1 MLASNV
7 NDARLYFLDCGKPV
21 FSRLLR
27 MRKRKLYYVPGL
39 ISLLGLPVLLYFLGP
54 QDPAIQTVIKISVP
68 SDDTKP
74 DPPGFVRFTRRNI
87 YRSLKHKKIVSV
99 DLDDVSPDNIDQ
111 LYRFRH
117 LKKMDFIS
125 NEIGRLQ
132 FTHDTSSVFKIEFG
146 DDCTYGDFVCVL
158 NLIRL
163 YNVKRCVFIDDAYY
177 ILATPPPQPEP
188 ILDLKLDPL
197 DDVVYGPEPTTRNEP
212 SQWEFFKFALAKW
225 WEKAILIIKRGQN
238 YVLGFLLL
246 IIIPTIVRLHK
257 KIFPNPKKT
266 AIFRKTN

>member
-1 MLASNV
+1 MYMTRDYVSSV
-7 NDARLYFLDCGKPV
+7 CGKPV

-27 MRKRKLYYVPGL
+27 MSKRKLYYVPGL

-54 QDPAIQTVIKISVP
+54 RDPAIQTAIKISVP

-87 YRSLKHKKIVSV
+87 YRSLMQKKIVSV
-99 DLDDVSPDNIDQ
+99 NLDDVSPDNIDQ

-132 FTHDTSSVFKIEFG
+132 FTHDTNSVFKIEFG
-146 DDCTYGDFVCVL
+146 NYCTYGDFVCVL
-158 NLIRL
+158 NLTRL
-163 YNVKRCVFIDDAYY
+163 YDVKRFVFIDDAYY
-177 ILATPPPQPEP
+177 ILATPPPQPDP
-188 ILDLKLDPL
+188 MLDIKVDQPN
-197 DDVVYGPEPTTRNEP
+197 DVVYGPGPTARNEP
-212 SQWEFFKFALAKW
+212 SQWELFKVVFAEW
-225 WEKAILIIKRGQN
+225 WEKTILIIKRN
-238 YVLGFLLL
+238 HIYVLGFLLL

-266 AIFRKTN
+266 AIFRQTN

>member
-1 MLASNV
+1 MTRDYISS
-7 NDARLYFLDCGKPV
+7 DCGKSAV
-21 FSRLLR
+21 SRLLR
-27 MRKRKLYYVPGL
+27 MRRRRLYYVPGL

-54 QDPAIQTVIKISVP
+54 QNPAIQTAIKIHIP
-68 SDDTKP
+68 TDDTKP

-87 YRSLKHKKIVSV
+87 YHSLKHKKIVSV

-125 NEIGRLQ
+125 NEIARLQ

-146 DDCTYGDFVCVL
+146 DYCTYGDLVLVL
-158 NLIRL
+158 NLIHM
-163 YNVKRCVFIDDAYY
+163 YDVKRFVFIDDAYY

-188 ILDLKLDPL
+188 ILGIKVAPL
-197 DDVVYGPEPTTRNEP
+197 NDVVYSPEPTARNEP
-212 SQWEFFKFALAKW
+212 SQWELFKVAFSEW
-225 WEKAILIIKRGQN
+225 WEKAILVIKRSQI
-238 YVLGFLLL
+238 YLLGFLLL
-246 IIIPTIVRLHK
+246 IIIPAIVRLHK

-266 AIFRKTN
+266 AIFRKTHWS